1 MIKPSGS
8 DQTVAIVSSDRILVQ
23 PKDFPARLYQYQLGA
38 DAKVERIPGDSDP
51 RLQKYLEAFLQTNEE
66 VVSGA

>member
-1 MIKPSGS
+1 M
-8 DQTVAIVSSDRILVQ
+8 Q

-51 RLQKYLEAFLQTNEE
+51 RLHKYLEAFLQTATGSLLSNTTGVED
-66 VVSGA
+66 AKQHQ